1 VAEPNDDQL
10 DDPVL
15 VPGPP
20 DTGHPAVDETLL
32 GLAELASAPLAEHH
46 DRLAKAHEVLQETLD
61 RSDDDRSDAAQPD

>member
-10 DDPVL
+10 DEPVL

-20 DTGHPAVDETLL
+20 DTAHPAVDETLL

>member
-1 VAEPNDDQL
+1 MAEPNANQL

-32 GLAELASAPLAEHH
+32 GLADLSSAPLAEHH

-61 RSDDDRSDAAQPD
+61 RSDDDRFDAAQHD